1 MTTNEP
7 TPTPITEEPQE
18 EQASLPI
25 WSSLSNLRISRR
37 ALGGFAIGAVSFGA
51 SAVAIID
58 YFGGEDTPTER
69 SAKISEVNFITWE
82 TLGEFLDRLS
92 SRENESLADLAPQ
105 LGDFAE
111 PQLGLKGVVTQYH
124 IELLGFKDELL
135 ELSWSLYDAE
145 SRRLLA
151 DPAFRTQPGF
161 PEKYVQALGT
171 NDQRTGEL
179 WIPAPLAPGHYYA
192 NLEVWDENRNR
203 AHSHISPEFSVKRD
217 GSISL

>member
-1 MTTNEP
+1 MNTNEP
-7 TPTPITEEPQE
+7 NPNPISEEPKEDQVVRS
-18 EQASLPI
+18 A
-25 WSSLSNLRISRR
+25 WSSLSHVRLSRR
-37 ALGGFAIGAVSFGA
+37 AMGGFALGAVSFTA
-51 SAVAIID
+51 SAVAIAD
-58 YFGGEDTPTER
+58 YFGGNDAPAER

-92 SRENESLADLAPQ
+92 SRDNESLQVLAPE

-111 PQLGLKGVVTQYH
+111 AQLVLKGVVAQYH
-124 IELLGFKDELL
+124 IELLGFNDELL

-145 SRRLLA
+145 TRRLLE
-151 DPAFRTQPGF
+151 DPAFRGQPGF
-161 PEKYVQALGT
+161 PEKFVDALGS

-192 NLEVWDENRNR
+192 NLEVWDENQNR